1 MKKQIAV
8 GCFVVMVAVASAQ
21 IPEPCL
27 NVGGQSSQTS
37 QQFQRTPVRSS
48 AYVPESRLSPMFSYS
63 AYSLGGA
70 TRFGPSLTIQAT
82 LFRTHSEA
90 LDISGGLMFR
100 FRDSSEPTRLDEYS
114 PLGLNPYNYPRTP
127 DSFLRG
133 MRFGMGF
140 AGLEYTWYLTESDIR
155 PYVGAGGMILAWP
168 YEGQVAGSVAPTVKA
183 GVLANVSSG
192 FTGFVEIKRIIG
204 LPFVVGGESPPINN
218 LTGFAFGVSFAP
230 RWN

>member
-1 MKKQIAV
+1 MKKLAV
-8 GCFVVMVAVASAQ
+8 IGYFVVTVAIASAQ

-27 NVGGQSSQTS
+27 HVGQSSQTN
-37 QQFQRTPVRSS
+37 QQFQRSPVRSS

-63 AYSLGGA
+63 AYSLGGVS
-70 TRFGPSLTIQAT
+70 RFGPSLTIQAT

-100 FRDSSEPTRLDEYS
+100 FRDSSEPTRMDEYS
-114 PLGLNPYNYPRTP
+114 PLGLNPYAYPRSP
-127 DSFLRG
+127 GSLLRG
-133 MRFGMGF
+133 FRFGMGF
-140 AGLEYTWYLTESDIR
+140 AGLDYTWYLTESDIR

-192 FTGFVEIKRIIG
+192 FTGFVEIKRIFG
-204 LPFVVGGESPPINN
+204 LPFVVGGESPPLNH

>member
-1 MKKQIAV
+1 MKKLAVV
-8 GCFVVMVAVASAQ
+8 GCFIITITVASAQ

-27 NVGGQSSQTS
+27 NVGSQSSQTN
-37 QQFQRTPVRSS
+37 QQFQRTPVRSF
-48 AYVPESRLSPMFSYS
+48 AYVPEIRLSPMLSYS
-63 AYSLGGA
+63 AYSLGGSS
-70 TRFGPSLTIQAT
+70 RFGPALTIQAS

-100 FRDSSEPTRLDEYS
+100 FRDSSKPARMDEYS
-114 PLGLNPYNYPRTP
+114 PLGLNPHTYPQSP
-127 DSFLRG
+127 GSFLRG
-133 MRFGMGF
+133 FRFGMGF
-140 AGLEYTWYLTESDIR
+140 GGLEYTWYLTESDIR

-192 FTGFVEIKRIIG
+192 FTGFAEIKRIIG
-204 LPFVVGGESPPINN
+204 LPFVVGGESPPLNH
-218 LTGFAFGVSFAP
+218 LTGFAFGIAFAP

>member
-1 MKKQIAV
+1 MRKQIAV
-8 GCFVVMVAVASAQ
+8 GAFVVMVAVASAQ
-21 IPEPCL
+21 IPEPGL
-27 NVGGQSSQTS
+27 NTGGQTSQS
-37 QQFQRTPVRSS
+37 QQFQRNTVRSS
-48 AYVPESRLSPMFSYS
+48 NYVPESRLSPMFSYS

-70 TRFGPSLTIQAT
+70 KRFGPSLTIQAS

-100 FRDSSEPTRLDEYS
+100 FRDSSEPTRMNEYS
-114 PLGLNPYNYPRTP
+114 PLGLNPYSYPRTP
-127 DSFLRG
+127 GSFLRG

-155 PYVGAGGMILAWP
+155 PYVGAGGMIMAWP
-168 YEGQVAGSVAPTVKA
+168 YEGQVAGSIAPTAKA

-218 LTGFAFGVSFAP
+218 LTGFAFGIAFAP